1 MEYLINL
8 GILFCIYGMLALSL
22 NMVVGM
28 TGLLSLGHAAF
39 FGIGAYATAI
49 VMTEVGINFFVSLLI
64 GAVINIA
71 IAYIVGRILS
81 RFSGGY
87 YAIVSAGLAIIVY
100 SLLLNWKDLTNGP
113 LGIFGIPKPSIFGF
127 AIDSNAAFLGLAFI
141 ILAIIFALYRRID
154 KSSYG
159 RGLKAIREDEELAT
173 VMGYPV
179 ERFKNI
185 IFLLSAVVAGF
196 AGGLFASYIA
206 FIDPSTFQIHEGI
219 FLFTIIIIGGLASS
233 WGSIAGALILLSLP
247 EILRFVGL
255 PYETAAQLQQI
266 IYGLALILIMVYRP
280 RGLFGKYRM

>member
-8 GILFCIYGMLALSL
+8 GILFCIYGVLALSL

-28 TGLLSLGHAAF
+28 TGLLSLAPAAF
-39 FGIGAYATAI
+39 YGIGAYATAI
-49 VMTEVGINFFVSLLI
+49 VMTRFGVNFFASLLI

-71 IAYIVGRILS
+71 VAYIVGKILS
-81 RFSGGY
+81 RFRSGY

-113 LGIFGIPKPSIFGF
+113 LGIFGIPKPSLFGL
-127 AIDSNAAFLGLAFI
+127 AIDSNSAFFVLSLIVLA
-141 ILAIIFALYRRID
+141 LIFALYRYID

-159 RGLKAIREDEELAT
+159 RGLKAIREDEQLAT
-173 VMGYPV
+173 
-179 ERFKNI
+179 
-185 IFLLSAVVAGF
+185 AVIAGI
-196 AGGLFASYIA
+196 AGALFASYIA
-206 FIDPSTFQIHEGI
+206 FIDPSTFQVHESI

-233 WGSIAGALILLSLP
+233 VGSIVGALILLSLP

-266 IYGLALILIMVYRP
+266 IYGLTLILIMVYKP

>member
-8 GILFCIYGMLALSL
+8 GILFCIYGVLALSL

-71 IAYIVGRILS
+71 VAYIVGRILS

-113 LGIFGIPKPSIFGF
+113 LGIFGIPKPSLFGF
-127 AIDSNAAFLGLAFI
+127 SIDSNAAFLGLSFI
-141 ILAIIFALYRRID
+141 VLALIFALYRWID
-154 KSSYG
+154 RSSYG

-173 VMGYPV
+173 VMGYTV

-185 IFLLSAVVAGF
+185 IFLLSAVIAGV

-206 FIDPSTFQIHEGI
+206 FIDPSTFQIHESI

-233 WGSIAGALILLSLP
+233 WGSVAGALILLSLP
-247 EILRFVGL
+247 EVLRFVGL

>member
-8 GILFCIYGMLALSL
+8 GILFCIYGVLALSI
-22 NMVVGM
+22 NMTVGM
-28 TGLLSLGHAAF
+28 AGLLLLAQAAF
-39 FGIGAYATAI
+39 YGIGAYATALG
-49 VMTEVGINFFVSLLI
+49 MTALGLNFFVSLGL

-71 IAYIVGRILS
+71 VAYLVGRILS

-113 LGIFGIPKPSIFGF
+113 LGIFGIPKPSLFGM
-127 AIDSNAAFLGLAFI
+127 AIDSNAAFFALSLVVLGLV
-141 ILAIIFALYRRID
+141 FALYQYID

-159 RGLKAIREDEELAT
+159 RALKAIREDEELAT
-173 VMGYPV
+173 VMGYSV
-179 ERFKNI
+179 EKFKNV
-185 IFLLSAVVAGF
+185 IFLLSAVIAGV

-206 FIDPSTFQIHEGI
+206 FIDPSTFQIHESI

-233 WGSIAGALILLSLP
+233 LGSIVGALVLLSLP
-247 EILRFVGL
+247 EVLRFVGL

-266 IYGLALILIMVYRP
+266 IYGLSLILIMVYRP